1 MLWWLLLNVLV
12 SEKFSKNKVSRE
24 IAFDL
29 ISLFSCIYTR
39 AYKKFNYHES
49 MSFLQNFTITR
60 HLRQEIDDKLSAC
73 VDELRPYDLPI
84 TGDIKIYQCHMIKRE
99 WH

>member
-24 IAFDL
+24 IVFDL
-29 ISLFSCIYTR
+29 ISLFSCTYTR

-49 MSFLQNFTITR
+49 MSFLQNFIITR
-60 HLRQEIDDKLSAC
+60 YLRQEVDEELSAC
-73 VDELRPYDLPI
+73 VDELRPYDLSI
-84 TGDIKIYQCHMIKRE
+84 AGDIKIYQCHMIKRE

>member
-24 IAFDL
+24 TAFDL
-29 ISLFSCIYTR
+29 ISLFSCTYTR

-49 MSFLQNFTITR
+49 MSFLQNFIITR
-60 HLRQEIDDKLSAC
+60 YLRQEVDDELSAC
-73 VDELRPYDLPI
+73 VDELRPYDLSI
-84 TGDIKIYQCHMIKRE
+84 AGDIKIY
-99 WH
+99 